1 MSYRKPTIIQDA
13 KGALAKASATQGM
26 QKSINDQFNAY
37 SKNLSKQFE
46 ADKKKQL
53 AEAKEKA
60 KITEANQTAKNKAQD
75 KLNDLLTGAGLNDA
89 SVPSSTEAV
98 IKQLK
103 EVYYECSISDSDECS
118 RKMSVIEQLPKQ
130 IAQGIEVQGSLSKTF
145 NEMNKIAPG
154 DPNSLDT
161 DRVSTTNYA
170 FGEEMANNGGRNVK
184 CNFDPETLEI
194 YWTLDEQVNIQGDR
208 AVPIRGAQDPTTGKS
223 LGGKQYRINNAE
235 LIKSQLDPNNTVPF
249 FPINGDSAPIIS
261 IMHDGDKEQGIPGLS
276 EGLKDNILTIT
287 EKNEDGKNIEKEIDG
302 NTDPEAVNDI
312 LRKRVNQYSF
322 EGTLNSSNA
331 PNLWGGSLRKNLN
344 EVKRIKDK
352 NPTKPEDLNSTER
365 KLMETWYG
373 PNWYEEGGMEDADDP
388 MVQYENNGSA
398 AFGPWIGGDQS
409 AGAKKND
416 IVKLQRQIMSNG
428 LILDYEKKYLLD
440 TPEQVETKDDGTTE
454 VNIEQT
460 NNTTNTTTGSTTDTT
475 TDVEASWKDG
485 ALKTFEYE
493 GTKGSGTGTAL
504 ADRGFTAAKYNN
516 AFDGLSD
523 KEAEAKALELFER
536 DAVTPVVNELGDLNG
551 VDQGVQDALYDYK
564 FNSGRGT
571 QDLLLIAYG
580 GTDKTLGDEI
590 GTGEESHTRT
600 KAETDQLWKKHGKD
614 IMAKLK
620 SGDIDPGMIS
630 MAKEESYDGRV
641 RNLEKAAKEQ
651 VYPSW
656 WKGIK
661 GKKNDNWKEGSKM
674 TKEDVKV
681 LEDYAKEQR
690 TAFEKSWKERSSL
703 HGGKMEISSDLRK
716 PTEEEF
722 NKAFEAAMPEEI
734 VIGPDGKKY
743 KKN

>member
-1 MSYRKPTIIQDA
+1 
-13 KGALAKASATQGM
+13 
-26 QKSINDQFNAY
+26 
-37 SKNLSKQFE
+37 
-46 ADKKKQL
+46 
-53 AEAKEKA
+53 
-60 KITEANQTAKNKAQD
+60 
-75 KLNDLLTGAGLNDA
+75 
-89 SVPSSTEAV
+89 
-98 IKQLK
+98 
-103 EVYYECSISDSDECS
+103 
-118 RKMSVIEQLPKQ
+118 
-130 IAQGIEVQGSLSKTF
+130 
-145 NEMNKIAPG
+145 
-154 DPNSLDT
+154 
-161 DRVSTTNYA
+161 
-170 FGEEMANNGGRNVK
+170 
-184 CNFDPETLEI
+184 
-194 YWTLDEQVNIQGDR
+194 
-208 AVPIRGAQDPTTGKS
+208 
-223 LGGKQYRINNAE
+223 
-235 LIKSQLDPNNTVPF
+235 
-249 FPINGDSAPIIS
+249 
-261 IMHDGDKEQGIPGLS
+261 
-276 EGLKDNILTIT
+276 
-287 EKNEDGKNIEKEIDG
+287 
-302 NTDPEAVNDI
+302 
-312 LRKRVNQYSF
+312 
-322 EGTLNSSNA
+322 
-331 PNLWGGSLRKNLN
+331 
-344 EVKRIKDK
+344 
-352 NPTKPEDLNSTER
+352 
-365 KLMETWYG
+365 
-373 PNWYEEGGMEDADDP
+373 
-388 MVQYENNGSA
+388 
-398 AFGPWIGGDQS
+398 
-409 AGAKKND
+409 
-416 IVKLQRQIMSNG
+416 
-428 LILDYEKKYLLD
+428 
-440 TPEQVETKDDGTTE
+440 
-454 VNIEQT
+454 
-460 NNTTNTTTGSTTDTT
+460 
-475 TDVEASWKDG
+475 
-485 ALKTFEYE
+485 
-493 GTKGSGTGTAL
+493 
-504 ADRGFTAAKYNN
+504 
-516 AFDGLSD
+516 
-523 KEAEAKALELFER
+523 LFER